1 MLYLKC
7 LLLLFFVLL
16 IYCIILY
23 AALRV
28 TRKKSCCTL
37 ITTWYQHDAYFD
49 WSFANTYY
57 FFITIFYQQ
66 QQWDLQ
72 LRRGC
77 PIANVVPWH
86 IVSVSHHQWWFII
99 NNNFSFLSHL
109 IIVVSLKKTWRR
121 DKSPSRSKSWWF
133 VMVSKLWNFWLG
145 IFSLII
151 FCFVL

>member
-1 MLYLKC
+1 MQLYEWLEKNHVVR
-7 LLLLFFVLL
+7 LYQRTTWLL
-16 IYCIILY
+16 ILIIPL
-23 AALRV
+23 
-28 TRKKSCCTL
+28 L
-37 ITTWYQHDAYFD
+37 IIIIF
-49 WSFANTYY
+49 SFQL
-57 FFITIFYQQ
+57 FSSFYQQ

-72 LRRGC
+72 LRGAC

-99 NNNFSFLSHL
+99 NNNFSFLPHL

-121 DKSPSRSKSWWF
+121 DRSPSRSKSWWF

>member
-28 TRKKSCCTL
+28 ARKKSRCTF
-37 ITTWYQHDAYFD
+37 ISTYNMIAYFD
-49 WSFANTYY
+49 YSFANTYY
-57 FFITIFYQQ
+57 FFITSFYQQ

-99 NNNFSFLSHL
+99 NNNFSFLPHL

-121 DKSPSRSKSWWF
+121 DRSPSRSKSWWF
-133 VMVSKLWNFWLG
+133 VMVSK
-145 IFSLII
+145 
-151 FCFVL
+151 